1 MTTHS
6 HVVNNVILYLHM
18 NGLLCGEGVHGE
30 STRAGHAPPS
40 GPLTGISPFR
50 KLHVDYIIVTKIFYK
65 CDIIILIAVC
75 WSNQHCLN
83 CLTFIA
89 LFSNRI

>member
-1 MTTHS
+1 M
-6 HVVNNVILYLHM
+6 VRVQQLD
-18 NGLLCGEGVHGE
+18 
-30 STRAGHAPPS
+30 APPS

-65 CDIIILIAVC
+65 CDTLISIAAC

-89 LFSNRI
+89 LFLATEN

>member
-1 MTTHS
+1 M
-6 HVVNNVILYLHM
+6 VRVQQLD
-18 NGLLCGEGVHGE
+18 
-30 STRAGHAPPS
+30 APPS

-65 CDIIILIAVC
+65 YIYKCDILISIAAC

-89 LFSNRI
+89 LFLATEN